1 MKKVATIVCG
11 SPFLTLPKT
20 LEGYVVGAD
29 KGALRLL
36 EAGFNVDVA
45 IGDFDS
51 VTPAEYQYIAE
62 KAKHVVKLPVEKDVT
77 DAEAAVVHVIDLGYT
92 CVRLYGALGGR
103 FDHQF
108 GVVVLMLK
116 YAKKGIEMTAVDEKN
131 KVLILSPGYHQIQ
144 IEHTYFSLFALDQV
158 VQNLTITG
166 AKYPLAGYD
175 LAVDDSMCVSNEAI
189 SDAVS
194 IQFDAGYLLI
204 SMSSD

>member
-11 SPFLTLPKT
+11 SPFLTLPDK

-36 EAGFNVDVA
+36 EAGFEVDLA

-51 VTPAEYQYIAE
+51 VTDAEYGRIKEHAR
-62 KAKHVVKLPVEKDVT
+62 HVVKLPAEKDVT
-77 DAEAAVVHVIDLGYT
+77 DAEAAVEHVIEQGYT
-92 CVRLYGALGGR
+92 CIRLYGALGGR

-116 YAKKGIEMTAVDEKN
+116 YAKQGVQITVVDQKN
-131 KVLILSPGYHQIQ
+131 ELLVLSPDCHQTQ
-144 IEHTYFSLFALDQV
+144 VSHMYFSLFALED
-158 VQNLTITG
+158 VQNLTVVG
-166 AKYPLAGYD
+166 AKYPLTCYD
-175 LAVDDSMCVSNEAI
+175 LKVDNSMCVSNEAI
-189 SDAVS
+189 SDIVE
-194 IQFDAGYLLI
+194 IQFDSGYLLV